1 MPEFEYKVVPAPT
14 KGAKAK
20 GVKTPEA
27 RFANAIEILM
37 NQMAAE
43 GWEYQRADMLPSEER
58 QGLTGSTTN
67 WRNVLVFRREKPN
80 SLGMFSPRRID
91 AAPETE
97 EPATRKAPRKLELK
111 SVRGPGKTPELVAAK
126 SVDTKPNGN
135 AGITAGL
142 KARAAAAKS
151 ANSVDGA

>member
-27 RFANAIEILM
+27 RFANAIELLM
-37 NQMAAE
+37 NEMAAD

-67 WRNVLVFRREKPN
+67 WRNILVFRRARPG
-80 SLGMFSPRRID
+80 SLDAFAPREVEP
-91 AAPETE
+91 APEETTNRKDPPPL
-97 EPATRKAPRKLELK
+97 EPQSIPGPDATTANGKDT
-111 SVRGPGKTPELVAAK
+111 GPSG
-126 SVDTKPNGN
+126 
-135 AGITAGL
+135 TAGMTAAL
-142 KARAAAAKS
+142 KARAAASKS
-151 ANSVDGA
+151 DASAEEG

>member
-37 NQMAAE
+37 NQMASD

-58 QGLTGSTTN
+58 QGLTSSTTN
-67 WRNVLVFRREKPN
+67 WRNVLVFRREKQS
-80 SLGMFSPRRID
+80 SLDMFSPRKVD
-91 AAPETE
+91 SAPETITPE
-97 EPATRKAPRKLELK
+97 SRKIPPPLELK
-111 SVRGPGKTPELVAAK
+111 SVRGADKSAEPEAPK
-126 SVDTKPNGN
+126 SVPDKPNGK

-142 KARAAAAKS
+142 KARAAAS
-151 ANSVDGA
+151 RSTHSPDGV